1 MEEEI
6 KYTDNLVIEE
16 VTESNTI
23 SEEEEGV
30 VEFTNNSDY
39 ISASTNCLYVLND
52 IDVLLL
58 SKEDEKRV
66 KRIRRKA
73 LKIMDICLSE
83 MYDELFDGDEED

>member
-6 KYTDNLVIEE
+6 KYTENLKIEEITELSKVIEE
-16 VTESNTI
+16 EQ
-23 SEEEEGV
+23 GL
-30 VEFTNNSDY
+30 VEFTSNSDY

-52 IDVLLL
+52 IDTLLL
-58 SKEDEKRV
+58 SKEDEKSV

-73 LKIMDICLSE
+73 LKVMDICLSE

>member
-83 MYDELFDGDEED
+83 MYDELFDGDDED